1 MIVIFS
7 DVDGTL
13 LDQNYSFKKAE
24 FALKN
29 IKKRNIP
36 LVLCSSKTYDEMIY
50 LRRKMKNKDPFIVE
64 NGGAIFIP
72 KKYFKKKFHY
82 SYVEN
87 DFKIIEL
94 FEKNISLRDILNKIT
109 KEININI
116 VTIDEMN
123 IKRISQLTGLSE
135 KEAELVKRRKYS
147 MPFLILDS
155 EEKISIIE
163 KKIKENGL
171 YFTQGEKF
179 YYITTSTKGKATNKL
194 IELFENE
201 YNKKIISIGIGDSFN
216 DLPLLETV
224 NIPILMRKLS
234 GKYEERINLPNLI
247 KTDKSGPEGW
257 GKILT
262 SLLMKNLEV

>member
-1 MIVIFS
+1 
-7 DVDGTL
+7 
-13 LDQNYSFKKAE
+13 
-24 FALKN
+24 
-29 IKKRNIP
+29 
-36 LVLCSSKTYDEMIY
+36 
-50 LRRKMKNKDPFIVE
+50 
-64 NGGAIFIP
+64 
-72 KKYFKKKFHY
+72 
-82 SYVEN
+82 
-87 DFKIIEL
+87 
-94 FEKNISLRDILNKIT
+94 
-109 KEININI
+109 
-116 VTIDEMN
+116 MN